1 MTDTEYLAT
10 LKNQLFTQH
19 GTDEV
24 KLKRNVKTGKQDW
37 RAGGSDPCCSKVRMK
52 SATEF
57 EWYLNDWAYGWYGE
71 DAWCN
76 GVDYPGHLTVS
87 KKIQILQQALGGV
100 KRPVE
105 NETEVI
111 DDVVEYGSR
120 YGLEA
125 LGYAFREM
133 VKSGEIAFSR
143 KDAESLWEY
152 GGNPGEK

>member
-1 MTDTEYLAT
+1 MTDLEFLNYL
-10 LKNQLFTQH
+10 KEQLFAQH

-24 KLKRNVKTGKQDW
+24 KLKKAVKTGKQDW
-37 RAGGSDPCCSKVRMK
+37 RAGGCDPCCSKVRMK

-71 DAWCN
+71 NDWCN
-76 GVDYPGHLTVS
+76 GVSNTGYLTVS
-87 KKIQILQQALGGV
+87 KKIQILQQATGI
-100 KRPVE
+100 KRPIE
-105 NETEVI
+105 NKTEVI

-133 VKSGEIAFSR
+133 VKSGEIAFSQ
-143 KDAESLWEY
+143 KDSQALWEY
-152 GGNPGEK
+152 GGNVQD